1 MAIHDGSGSNAIF
14 SFDGAHDALYG
25 GDGNDRMGGTF
36 AGTLMIDGGRGS
48 DQIFISAILSTTAVI
63 YGGDGDDAA
72 FGNNR
77 SDRLYGGDG
86 DDLLTGHAATDRN
99 GLVQPSV
106 TEFSGHDEL
115 YGGAGRDALY
125 GFDGDDQIYG
135 GSGDDSGSIRVA
147 GDGFYANPTLPNT
160 ETPQAGLYG
169 GAGDDYLDGGSGND
183 FISGGVGRDVMIGGL
198 GRDVFD
204 FDTTSDSLRGK
215 RRDVIRD
222 FDRKEGDLID
232 LSGIDAKTGGVDN
245 KFKFIGS
252 KAFKEEKGELA
263 FKKGKLMGDTNGD
276 GKADFE
282 IALQGV
288 KKLSADDFVL

>member
-1 MAIHDGSGSNAIF
+1 MTVYGDNGGNVVF
-14 SFDGAHDALYG
+14 SFDGLHDALYG
-25 GDGNDRMGGTF
+25 GDGNDRIGGTF
-36 AGTLMIDGGRGS
+36 AGTLTIDGGRGS
-48 DQIFISAILSTTAVI
+48 DQIFISAIFPTTAVI

-72 FGNNR
+72 FGNNL

-86 DDLLTGHAATDRN
+86 DDLLTGHAATNRN
-99 GLVQPSV
+99 AVVQPSV
-106 TEFSGHDEL
+106 TEFSGNDEI

-147 GDGFYANPTLPNT
+147 GDGFYSDPTLANT
-160 ETPQAGLYG
+160 ETPVAGLHG
-169 GAGDDYLDGGSGND
+169 GAGNDYLDGGGGND
-183 FISGGVGRDVMIGGL
+183 LISGGPGRDVMIGGS

-204 FDTTSDSLRGK
+204 FDSEGDSLKGK
-215 RRDVIRD
+215 LRDVIRD

-232 LSGIDAKTGGVDN
+232 LSGIDAKVGGVDN
-245 KFKFIGS
+245 KFKYIGGREFHD
-252 KAFKEEKGELA
+252 KKGELA
-263 FKKGKLMGDTNGD
+263 FRKGKVMGDTDGD

-288 KKLSADDFVL
+288 KKLSSDDFAL